1 MSAIKQTKP
10 TKHMEPLCFQAYD
23 KEPQLFLVS
32 HLTEYLKRKKT
43 YRDTDIFF
51 ELQGS
56 K

>member
-32 HLTEYLKRKKT
+32 HLTEYLKRTKT

-51 ELQGS
+51 ELQGR